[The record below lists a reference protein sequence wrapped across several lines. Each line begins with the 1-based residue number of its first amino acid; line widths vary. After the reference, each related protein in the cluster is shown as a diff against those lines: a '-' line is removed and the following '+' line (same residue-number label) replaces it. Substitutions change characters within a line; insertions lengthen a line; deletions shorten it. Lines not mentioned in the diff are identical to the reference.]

1 MRNPPLQFLERF
13 EESIYAMQEESLGR
27 RIARLR
33 KARGMTQVELVA
45 QLETTQTLVSDYEQ
59 DRRRLHAE
67 MIVKVAK
74 ILGVSTDE
82 LLGSR
87 PMRSAANGP
96 LSLKLTRRLHRIEEL
111 SPARQKL
118 VLQTLDTILK
128 GPASS

>member
-1 MRNPPLQFLERF
+1 M
-13 EESIYAMQEESLGR
+13 
-27 RIARLR
+27 
-33 KARGMTQVELVA
+33 
-45 QLETTQTLVSDYEQ
+45 
-59 DRRRLHAE
+59 
-67 MIVKVAK
+67 KVAK

>member
-1 MRNPPLQFLERF
+1 MRNASPPEISPGAYLLRARGGSLERRTIF
-13 EESIYAMQEESLGR
+13 FVTDLG
-27 RIARLR
+27 L
-33 KARGMTQVELVA
+33 LVKRSP
-45 QLETTQTLVSDYEQ
+45 TQTLVSDYEQ